1 MFRVKRLFGGRTLLG
16 VFIAVGAITL
26 LFASYIVTASVGHAQ
41 SASNQNTTRAS
52 VAGSSHAAQLPTSTP
67 TTIPTAS
74 GNTVVIVV
82 TPNNCSNS
90 TSNTVVATDTPTVSA
105 TTSTTPPTNTPTA
118 TPVDAANSSI
128 DQLPTNMSYDCDR
141 VEYLGGKWPVHL
153 YIGGCLVN
161 EINQYSWAIDSIK
174 SVLNSTVCVVN
185 QTCVI
190 AVDLTA
196 YFLHNEVH
204 HMVAESNKCGGHGIY
219 VHVFG
224 AFFRT
229 HPVC

>member
-1 MFRVKRLFGGRTLLG
+1 MFRVKGLFGGRTLLG

-74 GNTVVIVV
+74 GNTVVVVV
-82 TPNNCSNS
+82 TP
-90 TSNTVVATDTPTVSA
+90 TTVPTAPSNTVVATDTPTVSA
-105 TTSTTPPTNTPTA
+105 TSMTPPTNTPTA
-118 TPVDAANSSI
+118 TPVDTANSSI
-128 DQLPTNMSYDCDR
+128 DQLPANMSYSCDR

-174 SVLNSTVCVVN
+174 NVLTSTVCAAN

-190 AVDLTA
+190 AVDVTA
-196 YFLHNEVH
+196 YFLHNEIH
-204 HMVAESNKCGGHGIY
+204 HIVAESNKCSGHGIY